1 MPRFP
6 AASRD
11 SVPQEQVAAFDAIVS
26 SRNNVVPEMGPVAV
40 QLHVPE
46 IAQRGEVLRD
56 YLRAGGSTLSDNVAE
71 LAMLTTARELDCQFI
86 WHAHAAAGRRAGL
99 SDALVDSL
107 RDKQDL
113 PELSSAE
120 SAVINYGREFFRTR
134 RVSQATFDAARAEFG
149 DRGLIEL
156 TNLMG
161 YYSVSGVQ
169 HQRFRAAA
177 ARVGRAVSCRFRVG
191 PKWPRKSTYATPA
204 ASWSL

>member
-11 SVPQEQVAAFDAIVS
+11 SVPQEQVEAFDAIVAL
-26 SRNNVVPEMGPVAV
+26 RNGVVPEQGPIAV

-46 IAQRGEVLRD
+46 IAQRGEVLRA
-56 YLRAGGSTLSDNVAE
+56 YLRAEGSSLTDNVAE

-113 PELSSAE
+113 PELSGEE

-134 RVSQATFDAARAEFG
+134 RVSQPTFDAARAAFG
-149 DRGLIEL
+149 ERGLIEL

-161 YYSVSGVQ
+161 YYSVLAFNINAFEQLPPPSDEPFLPV
-169 HQRFRAAA
+169 
-177 ARVGRAVSCRFRVG
+177 
-191 PKWPRKSTYATPA
+191 
-204 ASWSL
+204 

>member
-6 AASRD
+6 AASRE

-26 SRNNVVPEMGPVAV
+26 ARNNVVPEQGPIAV

-56 YLRAGGSTLSDNVAE
+56 YLRAGGSTLPDNVAE
-71 LAMLTTARELDCQFI
+71 LAMITTARELDCQFI

-99 SDALVDSL
+99 SDALVDAL
-107 RDKQDL
+107 RDKQEL
-113 PELSSAE
+113 PPLSSAE

-161 YYSVSGVQ
+161 YYSVLAFNINAFEQ
-169 HQRFRAAA
+169 L
-177 ARVGRAVSCRFRVG
+177 
-191 PKWPRKSTYATPA
+191 PPA
-204 ASWSL
+204 SDEPFLPV

>member
-6 AASRD
+6 RASRD
-11 SVPQEQVAAFDAIVS
+11 SVPQEQVEAFDAMVA
-26 SRNNVVPEMGPVAV
+26 SRGGVVPEMGPVAV

-46 IAQRGEVLRD
+46 IAQRGEVLRA
-56 YLRAGGSTLSDNVAE
+56 YLRAEGSTLTDNIAE

-99 SDALVDSL
+99 NDALVDSL
-107 RDKQDL
+107 RDKTDL
-113 PELSSAE
+113 PELSGAE
-120 SAVINYGREFFRTR
+120 AAVINYGREFFRTR

-161 YYSVSGVQ
+161 YYSVLAFNINAFEQLPPPSDEPFLPV
-169 HQRFRAAA
+169 
-177 ARVGRAVSCRFRVG
+177 
-191 PKWPRKSTYATPA
+191 
-204 ASWSL
+204 

>member
-11 SVPQEQVAAFDAIVS
+11 SVPPEQVAAFDAIVS

-107 RDKQDL
+107 RDKADL

-134 RVSQATFDAARAEFG
+134 RVSQSTFDAAHAEFG

-161 YYSVSGVQ
+161 YYSVLAFNINAFEQLPPESDEPFLPV
-169 HQRFRAAA
+169 
-177 ARVGRAVSCRFRVG
+177 
-191 PKWPRKSTYATPA
+191 
-204 ASWSL
+204 

>member
-6 AASRD
+6 TASRD

-26 SRNNVVPEMGPVAV
+26 ARNNVVPEQGPIAV

-46 IAQRGEVLRD
+46 IAQRGEVLRA
-56 YLRAGGSTLSDNVAE
+56 YLRADGSTLPDNVAE

-99 SDALVDSL
+99 SDALVDGL

-113 PELSSAE
+113 PALSSAE

-134 RVSQATFDAARAEFG
+134 RVSQATFDAALAEFG
-149 DRGLIEL
+149 ERGLIEL

-161 YYSVSGVQ
+161 YYSVLAFNINAFEQLPPPSDEPFLPV
-169 HQRFRAAA
+169 
-177 ARVGRAVSCRFRVG
+177 
-191 PKWPRKSTYATPA
+191 
-204 ASWSL
+204 

>member
-6 AASRD
+6 AASRE

-26 SRNNVVPEMGPVAV
+26 ARNDVVPEQGPIAV

-56 YLRAGGSTLSDNVAE
+56 YLRAGGSTLPNNIAE

-86 WHAHAAAGRRAGL
+86 WHAHAAAGRRYGL
-99 SDALVDSL
+99 SDALVDAL
-107 RDKQDL
+107 RDQQEL
-113 PELSSAE
+113 PPLSSAE

-161 YYSVSGVQ
+161 YYSVLAFNINAFEQLPPPSDEPFLPV
-169 HQRFRAAA
+169 
-177 ARVGRAVSCRFRVG
+177 
-191 PKWPRKSTYATPA
+191 
-204 ASWSL
+204 

>member
-6 AASRD
+6 IASRD
-11 SVPQEQVAAFDAIVS
+11 AIPQEQVAAFDAIVS
-26 SRNNVVPEMGPVAV
+26 ARGGEVPEFGPIAV

-56 YLRAGGSTLSDNVAE
+56 YLRAGGSTLPNNIAE

-86 WHAHAAAGRRAGL
+86 WHAHAAAGRRHGL

-107 RDKQDL
+107 RDKADL

-120 SAVINYGREFFRTR
+120 AAVINYGREFFRTR

-161 YYSVSGVQ
+161 YYSVLAFNINAFEQ
-169 HQRFRAAA
+169 L
-177 ARVGRAVSCRFRVG
+177 
-191 PKWPRKSTYATPA
+191 PPA
-204 ASWSL
+204 SDEPFLPV

>member
-11 SVPQEQVAAFDAIVS
+11 SVPQEQVAAFDAIVAL
-26 SRNNVVPEMGPVAV
+26 RNGVVPEQGPIAV

-46 IAQRGEVLRD
+46 IAQRGEVLRA
-56 YLRAGGSTLSDNVAE
+56 YLRAEGSSLTDNVAE
-71 LAMLTTARELDCQFI
+71 LSMLTTARELDCQFI

-99 SDALVDSL
+99 SDALVDTL

-113 PELSSAE
+113 PELSAAE

-134 RVSQATFDAARAEFG
+134 RVSQPTFDAALAAFG
-149 DRGLIEL
+149 ERGLIEL

-161 YYSVSGVQ
+161 YYSVLAFNINAFEQLPPPSDEPFLPV
-169 HQRFRAAA
+169 
-177 ARVGRAVSCRFRVG
+177 
-191 PKWPRKSTYATPA
+191 
-204 ASWSL
+204 

>member
-6 AASRD
+6 AANRD
-11 SVPQEQVAAFDAIVS
+11 SVPQEQVSAFDAIVS
-26 SRNNVVPEMGPVAV
+26 ARNNVVPEQGPIAV

-46 IAQRGEVLRD
+46 IAQRGEALRA
-56 YLRAGGSTLSDNVAE
+56 YLRADGSTLPDNVAE

-113 PELSSAE
+113 PALSSAE
-120 SAVINYGREFFRTR
+120 AAVINYGREFFRTR
-134 RVSQATFDAARAEFG
+134 RVSQATFDAARAEFS
-149 DRGLIEL
+149 DRGLVEL

-161 YYSVSGVQ
+161 YYSALAFNINAFEQLPPPSDEPFLPV
-169 HQRFRAAA
+169 
-177 ARVGRAVSCRFRVG
+177 
-191 PKWPRKSTYATPA
+191 
-204 ASWSL
+204 